1 MTKTGS
7 DKKVITETQYILL
20 DLEDNAPEDILE
32 TTEANGGYSLIGL
45 DTPTP
50 YLQLGSEI
58 YKGEFDET
66 IGSNL
71 FLEKV
76 PKGESDYLLN
86 ATNEGSQPF
95 NFSYVGST
103 SKTIKF
109 RRVNLKKKDESIS
122 VRESDDG
129 KDSTDAKEE
138 ISKKDDGDQE
148 SFVHWA
154 A

>member
-7 DKKVITETQYILL
+7 DENVITETQYILL
-20 DLEDNAPEDILE
+20 DLGENAPDDIVESGE
-32 TTEANGGYSLIGL
+32 TSGGYSLIGL

-58 YKGEFDET
+58 YQGEFDET

-76 PKGESDYLLN
+76 PK
-86 ATNEGSQPF
+86 NEGGYIPKAINNEDRS
-95 NFSYVGST
+95 FSLSFAGAT

-109 RRVNLKKKDESIS
+109 RKVNLTKKDEGAPIPAEND
-122 VRESDDG
+122 VEDHPDTMG
-129 KDSTDAKEE
+129 EP
-138 ISKKDDGDQE
+138 SKKEDKHDD
-148 SFVHWA
+148 SFVYWTA
-154 A
+154 